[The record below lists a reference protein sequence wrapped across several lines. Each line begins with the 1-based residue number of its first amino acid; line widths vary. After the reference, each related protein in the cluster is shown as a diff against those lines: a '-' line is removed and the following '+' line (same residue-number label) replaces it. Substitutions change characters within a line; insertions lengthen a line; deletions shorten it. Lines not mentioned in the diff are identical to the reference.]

1 MYQAGIK
8 IAMGTDMGFEPDMGS
23 NAAELEIYVKLG
35 MKPMEAIQTTTKN
48 AAEALKMGKDLGTLE
63 AGKIADLVAVDGDP
77 SRNIRCLQQKKNIHL
92 VMKEG
97 RVYAD
102 RRAGM
107 NKNVVNVKPGDWKII
122 DYL

>member
-1 MYQAGIK
+1 
-8 IAMGTDMGFEPDMGS
+8 
-23 NAAELEIYVKLG
+23 
-35 MKPMEAIQTTTKN
+35 
-48 AAEALKMGKDLGTLE
+48 MGKDLGTLE